1 VLTLPDSISSPLST
15 RAKAM
20 VFEDPVSRVLL
31 SRIERIAR
39 SSATVLITGETG
51 SGKELVAR
59 ELHAL
64 SERAA
69 QPFVAVNAG
78 AISENL
84 IEAELFGHE
93 KGAFTGA
100 HVAKAGWFETAHG
113 GTLFLDEIAD
123 LSPNL
128 QVKLLRVLQEGE
140 VTRVGSRQ
148 PIPVDVRLMAATNVD
163 LSAAIRGKRFREDL
177 YYRLKVASVAVP
189 PLRDRRAD
197 ILPLAA
203 HFAAVYARKLGQET
217 VAFTPSAEQQLLEH
231 PWPGNIRELENAIH
245 HALIVRQGERITAED
260 LQLGP
265 GSHAAPGD
273 EADTVSDDAPAAER
287 ELFADLER
295 VLVSLLDRKLPDLHA
310 RVEASLLATT
320 YRYCGRNQLETAR
333 LLGMSRNVVRARLI
347 EHGELRGRL
356 RRPAAEERPQLVRA
370 SVVNPAASWSW
381 SRPRAFLRIGY
392 QKLGLLMLVKGY
404 GAFDAA
410 LASRGVRVEWVEY
423 AGGIQLVEALR
434 THELA
439 AGVVGDCPAVFAQAE
454 DVPIV
459 YVAAE
464 PPAPRGTALIVP
476 AMSSVHCVQDLR
488 GKRVAVNRAAQA
500 HYLLLRALE
509 EAGVHREDVEI
520 CFEPPDRALRAFQL
534 GEIDAWGIWDP
545 WLSSARIDFGARVL
559 RDATGL
565 MKNSA
570 FYLARRDF
578 AEQQPELIVEL
589 LRHVQVAAQWVQ
601 RDPIRA
607 ADMIA
612 PALGLSSRAL
622 MASLQRELRTA
633 PLSAELIEAQQDVAD
648 TLLRLQLIT
657 RPVSVAAAQWHLALA
672 AG

>member
-1 VLTLPDSISSPLST
+1 
-15 RAKAM
+15 M
-20 VFEDPVSRVLL
+20 VFEDPASRVLL
-31 SRIERIAR
+31 ERIDRIAR

-59 ELHAL
+59 ELHARSDR
-64 SERAA
+64 SE

-100 HVAKAGWFETAHG
+100 HTAKAGWFETAHG

-123 LSPNL
+123 LSLNL

-148 PIPVDVRLMAATNVD
+148 PIPVDVRLIAATNVD
-163 LSAAIRGKRFREDL
+163 LSAAMRGKRFREDL
-177 YYRLKVASVAVP
+177 YYRLKVASIAVP
-189 PLRDRRAD
+189 ALRDRCAD
-197 ILPLAA
+197 ILPLAH
-203 HFAAVYARKLGQET
+203 HFAAVYARKLGQDT
-217 VAFTPSAEQQLLEH
+217 VALAPSAEQLLLGHE
-231 PWPGNIRELENAIH
+231 WPGNIRELENAIH
-245 HALIVRQGERITAED
+245 HALIVRQGEHITADD

-265 GSHAAPGD
+265 ASHAPQ
-273 EADTVSDDAPAAER
+273 ADQDGAGEHEV
-287 ELFADLER
+287 LADLER

-310 RVEASLLATT
+310 RVEAALLATT

-347 EHGELRGRL
+347 EHGELRGPL
-356 RRPAAEERPQLVRA
+356 RRPASDVRPQLVRA
-370 SVVNPAASWSW
+370 SVVNPT
-381 SRPRAFLRIGY
+381 RPRALVRIGY

-434 THELA
+434 TRELA
-439 AGVVGDCPAVFAQAE
+439 VGVVGDCPAVFAQAE

-464 PPAPRGTALIVP
+464 PPSPRGTALIVP
-476 AMSSVHCVQDLR
+476 ADSAVQCVEDLR

-509 EAGVHREDVEI
+509 EAGVHRDEVDI
-520 CFEPPDRALRAFQL
+520 CFEPPGRALDAFQL

-578 AEQQPELIVEL
+578 AGQHPELIVEL
-589 LRHVQVAAQWVQ
+589 LRHVQVAAQWVK

-622 MASLQRELRTA
+622 MASLERELRTA
-633 PLSAELIEAQQDVAD
+633 PLSAELIEAQQDIAD
-648 TLLRLQLIT
+648 TLFRLQLIT
-657 RPVSVAAAQWHLALA
+657 RPVSVAAAQWHLTLA

>member
-1 VLTLPDSISSPLST
+1 MLTLPDNASSPLSI

-31 SRIERIAR
+31 ARIERIGR
-39 SSATVLITGETG
+39 SAASVLLTGETG
-51 SGKELVAR
+51 AGKELVAR
-59 ELHAL
+59 ELHAA
-64 SERAA
+64 SDRAS
-69 QPFVAVNAG
+69 QPFIAVNAG
-78 AISENL
+78 AFSEHL

-100 HVAKAGWFETAHG
+100 HTAKAGWFETAHG

-123 LSPNL
+123 LPLTL

-140 VTRVGSRQ
+140 VTPVGSRQ
-148 PIPVDVRLMAATNVD
+148 SIPVDVRLIAATNVD

-177 YYRLKVASVAVP
+177 YYRLKVASITVP
-189 PLRDRRAD
+189 SLRDRRGD
-197 ILPLAA
+197 ILPLAR
-203 HFAAVYARKLGQET
+203 HFLTLYARKLGHGDVELT
-217 VAFTPSAEQQLLEH
+217 TSAEQRLLAH
-231 PWPGNIRELENAIH
+231 SWPGNIRELENAIH
-245 HALIVRQGERITAED
+245 HALLVRESDRLTADD

-265 GSHAAPGD
+265 AVGAGPP
-273 EADTVSDDAPAAER
+273 EPEDAEPVGER
-287 ELFADLER
+287 EALADLER
-295 VLVSLLDRKLPDLHA
+295 VLVALLDRKLPDLHG
-310 RVEASLLATT
+310 RVEAALLATT
-320 YRYCGRNQLETAR
+320 YRYCGHNQLETAR
-333 LLGMSRNVVRARLI
+333 LLGVSRNVVRARLI
-347 EHGELRGRL
+347 EHGELRGPL
-356 RRPAAEERPQLVRA
+356 RRAPSPESRSQLVRA
-370 SVVNPAASWSW
+370 SVVTPASWSW
-381 SRPRAFLRIGY
+381 SRPRAALRIGY

-410 LASRGVRVEWVEY
+410 LAARGLRVDWVEY

-434 THELA
+434 TRELA

-454 DVPIV
+454 GVPIV

-464 PPAPRGTALIVP
+464 PPAPHGTALIVP
-476 AMSSVHCVQDLR
+476 AGSPVQRVEDLR

-500 HYLLLRALE
+500 HYLLLMALE
-509 EAGVHREDVEI
+509 EAGVAREDVEI
-520 CFEPPDRALRAFQL
+520 CFEPPERALRAFQL

-545 WLSSARIDFGARVL
+545 WLSSARLDFGARVL

-578 AEQQPELIVEL
+578 AEQNPELIVEL
-589 LRHVQVAAQWVQ
+589 LRHVQVAAQWVK

-612 PALGLSSRAL
+612 PELGLSSRAL
-622 MASLQRELRTA
+622 MASLERELRTS
-633 PLSAELIEAQQDVAD
+633 PLSAESIAAQQAIAD
-648 TLLRLQLIT
+648 TLLRLRLIS